1 MILPKKQLPAEWPEG
16 WDEEINQLADMCE
29 SVASDTDWLDGIED
43 EGLLPVL
50 PETLPDH
57 DAPLVASFW
66 LEHLAE
72 QQQLHDRAVMT
83 ECEGPHA
90 GVWRYLESIESEIGR
105 LTQAC
110 RASTGL
116 ERESNLRQ
124 LREAEQDRSALT
136 RSHEFCEALR
146 HRIEFTDSQIAR
158 CPNPTPEQQTAA
170 RWWGG
175 IRTDWMRLT
184 ESLLVESGRSTV
196 DGSGGDTAPTAG
208 PNVEHQKSRGRKP
221 SDAPARLIEILDALA
236 SYAEVTEQD
245 FDRERMPGPL
255 GESAEDEG
263 SFHWLCAKINPVFR
277 KAKTTFEKYRTGLCA
292 LAPYAKQTDFYRRA
306 LPHIAPKFGVAPN
319 DQRMPK
325 QSRKI
330 T

>member
-16 WDEEINQLADMCE
+16 WDEETNQLADMCE

-66 LEHLAE
+66 LEHLAD

-184 ESLLVESGRSTV
+184 ESLLVESRRSTV
-196 DGSGGDTAPTAG
+196 DRSDDETAPAADTKVERGHCQPEAMIRTTDGEARRLGNALAHAMDAGLIAYRKLRGTTPTARALFYWLGEYDKTGIIVGVDEATDKITWKRADGGLKDTAF
-208 PNVEHQKSRGRKP
+208 KSFQNR
-221 SDAPARLIEILDALA
+221 
-236 SYAEVTEQD
+236 
-245 FDRERMPGPL
+245 F
-255 GESAEDEG
+255 
-263 SFHWLCAKINPVFR
+263 
-277 KAKTTFEKYRTGLCA
+277 TGL
-292 LAPYAKQTDFYRRA
+292 
-306 LPHIAPKFGVAPN
+306 I
-319 DQRMPK
+319 
-325 QSRKI
+325 RK
-330 T
+330 